1 MISSRIPVILD
12 TDIGSDI
19 DDALCLAYL
28 LQQPKCDLLG
38 VTTASGDPITR
49 AKLAS
54 CICRKANRDDIPIH
68 PGASMPIIG
77 QQLQFRVPQAMAL
90 DRWSHKQDFAENSAL
105 IYLRDT
111 IRSHPGQITLLT
123 IGPLT
128 NIGLLFVL
136 YPDIPKLL
144 KRIVLMC
151 GSYYDKATP
160 RRNEW
165 NARVDY
171 TATDIVYRTAVKE
184 HLSVG
189 LDVTM
194 QCVLS
199 GDDARK
205 RIRGGILDPV
215 ADMASIWLKEAGN
228 VTFHDP
234 LTAALLFDPT
244 LCEMRRGENKVDAS
258 HTPAGGVTNWQETS
272 RGRHRVAATVDSKRF
287 LDHYFAV
294 TKGEVPGR

>member
-1 MISSRIPVILD
+1 MISSRTPVILD

-38 VTTASGDPITR
+38 ITTVTGEPVTR

-54 CICRKANRDDIPIH
+54 CICRKVNRDDIPIH
-68 PGASMPIIG
+68 PGAAMPLVG
-77 QQLQFRVPQAMAL
+77 TQLQFRVPQATAL
-90 DRWSHKQDFAENSAL
+90 EHWSHKQEFEENSAL
-105 IYLRDT
+105 VYLRDT
-111 IRSHPGQITLLT
+111 IRSRPGEITLLT

-128 NIGLLFVL
+128 NIGLLFSL
-136 YPDIPKLL
+136 YPDVPKLL
-144 KRIVLMC
+144 KRIVMMC
-151 GSYYDKATP
+151 GSFYDKGSP

-165 NARVDY
+165 NAKVDY
-171 TATDIVYRTAVKE
+171 TATDIVYRSAVKE
-184 HLSVG
+184 LISVG

-194 QCVLS
+194 QCVLK

-205 RIRGGILDPV
+205 RIRGGVLDPV
-215 ADMASIWLKEAGN
+215 ADMASVWLKEASD

-234 LTAALLFDPT
+234 LTAALLFEPS
-244 LCEMRRGENKVDAS
+244 LCEVRRGEAKVDS
-258 HTPAGGVTNWQETS
+258 SRTPNGGVIEWRES
-272 RGRHRVAATVDSKRF
+272 GRGRHRVAATVDSKRF

-294 TKGEVPGR
+294 TRG